1 MEPGQPRTVHAA
13 ARVSWLEIRD
23 TAIMKADSKADAARI
38 SQAVEG
44 ERRGPAPWV
53 VLVALLS
60 LSFFMYA
67 SIMYKII
74 KFGP

>member
-1 MEPGQPRTVHAA
+1 MSAPDDTTTP
-13 ARVSWLEIRD
+13 AR
-23 TAIMKADSKADAARI
+23 K
-38 SQAVEG
+38 
-44 ERRGPAPWV
+44 GPARWV

-60 LSFFMYA
+60 LSVFMYA